1 MATRSITTK
10 LPSGSQ
16 AYVFGSYLFVGEPR
30 DIDILIL
37 YDPTLSDPK
46 AAYKVHCEFV
56 DEIQQLTGTPVDL
69 TLLTYSEEKNSDFIG
84 DTGAVPITDVGGKLT
99 RRCSGAAR

>member
-1 MATRSITTK
+1 MAIRSITTK
-10 LPSGSQ
+10 LPKGSQ

-37 YDPTLSDPK
+37 YDPYLSSPK
-46 AAYKVHCEFV
+46 DAYKVHREFV

-69 TLLTYSEEKNSDFIG
+69 TLLTYSEERNLGFIS
-84 DTGAVPITDVGGKLT
+84 DTGAVPIAEVDGNIII
-99 RRCSGAAR
+99 